1 MTGCYE
7 SKGQDNSVVNDVNN
21 EKKSM
26 AFLRKIGKVGG
37 AANKDFA
44 NAMGVDEG
52 PAGKAESSRRKVVK
66 KAKHAYTLCTVSGV
80 VDDLSE
86 QFPFTSSG
94 NQWSAF
100 TDTVMGGKSN
110 GSLSREEIEGKSANV
125 LRGHVSL
132 ANNGGFIQM
141 ATDMALDP
149 SVALTVDA
157 SDFDGI
163 ELDVLH
169 GGSMAKESFNVHI
182 KNSDCLTTA
191 SYRATFDLE
200 KGNWLTIRLPWS
212 EFSGHGPGLSQTP
225 MNISIIRRIGVV
237 AIGKEMD
244 VCLAL
249 GGVRFYSVI

>member
-1 MTGCYE
+1 M
-7 SKGQDNSVVNDVNN
+7 
-21 EKKSM
+21 
-26 AFLRKIGKVGG
+26 
-37 AANKDFA
+37 
-44 NAMGVDEG
+44 
-52 PAGKAESSRRKVVK
+52 
-66 KAKHAYTLCTVSGV
+66 

-169 GGSMAKESFNVHI
+169 GGSMAKESFNV
-182 KNSDCLTTA
+182 
-191 SYRATFDLE
+191 
-200 KGNWLTIRLPWS
+200 
-212 EFSGHGPGLSQTP
+212 Q
-225 MNISIIRRIGVV
+225 
-237 AIGKEMD
+237 
-244 VCLAL
+244 
-249 GGVRFYSVI
+249 